1 MNALDTGSST
11 PVDADYY
18 ISQYVGGGTTT
29 KTYHR
34 RPMSA
39 LWSYIK
45 GKTDA

>member
-29 KTYHR
+29 KTYYR